1 MILTDFD
8 GHTDSVMIPIL
19 DWLRVN
25 QSELLVNMDKSA
37 EGLKFEA
44 DMLDRSKVDLSL
56 TLPLTER
63 VIVTR
68 RGGGG
73 FAVEHAAEPNTR
85 ATPSRGLSLYL
96 RMTNRSPPGIDG
108 DDLQALREVD
118 QRGRP
123 GCSGVVESDAQV
135 DLSAQKRGRKGPFL
149 LPVIPKVFPKR
160 SHFRVQRWRTSM
172 KSSTCV
178 AEA

>member
-1 MILTDFD
+1 
-8 GHTDSVMIPIL
+8 
-19 DWLRVN
+19 
-25 QSELLVNMDKSA
+25 MDKSA

>member
-68 RGGGG
+68 RGGG
-73 FAVEHAAEPNTR
+73 
-85 ATPSRGLSLYL
+85 
-96 RMTNRSPPGIDG
+96 
-108 DDLQALREVD
+108 
-118 QRGRP
+118 
-123 GCSGVVESDAQV
+123 VVESGAQV
-135 DLSAQKRGRKGPFL
+135 DLNAQKRGRKGPFL

-160 SHFRVQRWRTSM
+160 SHLRVQRWRTSM

>member
-73 FAVEHAAEPNTR
+73 FAVEHAAEPQYEGHAEQGSVTLFADDEPI
-85 ATPSRGLSLYL
+85 ATWHR
-96 RMTNRSPPGIDG
+96 RR
-108 DDLQALREVD
+108 
-118 QRGRP
+118 
-123 GCSGVVESDAQV
+123 
-135 DLSAQKRGRKGPFL
+135 
-149 LPVIPKVFPKR
+149 
-160 SHFRVQRWRTSM
+160 
-172 KSSTCV
+172 
-178 AEA
+178 

>member
-8 GHTDSVMIPIL
+8 GHPDSVMIPIL

-25 QSELLVNMDKSA
+25 QSELLVSMDKSA

-73 FAVEHAAEPNTR
+73 FDVAHAAEPQYEGYAEQGSVTLF
-85 ATPSRGLSLYL
+85 A
-96 RMTNRSPPGIDG
+96 DG
-108 DDLQALREVD
+108 EPITTWHR
-118 QRGRP
+118 RR
-123 GCSGVVESDAQV
+123 
-135 DLSAQKRGRKGPFL
+135 
-149 LPVIPKVFPKR
+149 
-160 SHFRVQRWRTSM
+160 
-172 KSSTCV
+172 
-178 AEA
+178 

>member
-1 MILTDFD
+1 MNKPDSLRDLLLQAVPGLRKNPERPLMFIDQGKVRCAAAASLSFEYSYTLQMILTDFD

-25 QSELLVNMDKSA
+25 QSELLVNTDKSA

-73 FAVEHAAEPNTR
+73 FAVEHAAEPQYEGHAEQGSVTLFADDEPI
-85 ATPSRGLSLYL
+85 ATWHR
-96 RMTNRSPPGIDG
+96 RR
-108 DDLQALREVD
+108 
-118 QRGRP
+118 
-123 GCSGVVESDAQV
+123 
-135 DLSAQKRGRKGPFL
+135 
-149 LPVIPKVFPKR
+149 
-160 SHFRVQRWRTSM
+160 
-172 KSSTCV
+172 
-178 AEA
+178 

>member
-1 MILTDFD
+1 MNKPDSLRDLLLQAVPGLRKNPERPLMFIDQGKVRCTAAASLSFEYSYTLQMILTDFA
-8 GHTDSVMIPIL
+8 GHPDSVMIPIL

-73 FAVEHAAEPNTR
+73 FDVAHAAEPQYEGYAELGSVTLFADGEPI
-85 ATPSRGLSLYL
+85 ATWHR
-96 RMTNRSPPGIDG
+96 RR
-108 DDLQALREVD
+108 
-118 QRGRP
+118 
-123 GCSGVVESDAQV
+123 
-135 DLSAQKRGRKGPFL
+135 
-149 LPVIPKVFPKR
+149 
-160 SHFRVQRWRTSM
+160 
-172 KSSTCV
+172 
-178 AEA
+178 